1 MAIYTGK
8 VVDGKVIVQG
18 ALLAEGTE
26 VTILVPDDAEPF
38 YLTPDM
44 EAELEESIAQLERGE
59 GIPAKQ
65 VLASLRRQRSGAPS
79 TS

>member
-8 VVDGKVIVQG
+8 VVDGQVVVQG
-18 ALLAEGTE
+18 ALLVEGTV

-38 YLTPDM
+38 YLSPDM

-59 GIPAKQ
+59 GVPAEV
-65 VLASLRRQRSGAPS
+65 VLAGLRRRRAGASS

>member
-8 VVDGKVIVQG
+8 VINGQVIVHG

-59 GIPAKQ
+59 GIPAEE
-65 VLASLRRQRSGAPS
+65 VLAGLRRQRSGASS
-79 TS
+79 T

>member
-18 ALLAEGTE
+18 ALLAEGTT
-26 VTILVPDDAEPF
+26 VTILVPEDEEPF
-38 YLTPDM
+38 YLSPGM

-59 GIPAKQ
+59 GIPAEQ
-65 VLASLRRQRSGAPS
+65 VLAGLRRRRGGVPS

>member
-8 VVDGKVIVQG
+8 VVDGQVVVHG
-18 ALLAEGTE
+18 AVLAEGTV

-38 YLTPDM
+38 YLSPDM

-59 GIPAKQ
+59 GIPAEE
-65 VLASLRRQRSGAPS
+65 VLAGLRRRRAGASS